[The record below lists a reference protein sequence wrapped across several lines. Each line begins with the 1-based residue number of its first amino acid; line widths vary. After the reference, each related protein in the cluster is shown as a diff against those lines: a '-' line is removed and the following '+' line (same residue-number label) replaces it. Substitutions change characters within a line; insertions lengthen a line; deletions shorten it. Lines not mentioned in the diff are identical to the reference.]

1 MRRALFLAAAM
12 LGLAAP
18 ALADNPQFQGAD
30 PHAMFIGDELWVF
43 PTGGPVGAWDADRF
57 HAFSTT
63 DLQNWRD
70 RGELIRR
77 DQIKWVRDDGAPQ
90 RFLWAPGVA
99 TKNGKYYLYYS
110 LGPNTPKPS
119 HIGVAVADRPEGP
132 YKDSGK
138 SLLTGRPG
146 FEAID
151 PMVFTDP
158 RTKKSYFYAG
168 GSAGSTLRVFEMK
181 PDMISFKREV
191 KVAQPP
197 SFTEGA
203 FMHERNGVYYLSY
216 SYGKFNGSS
225 YSVHYATAPS
235 PTGPWNYRGR
245 ILQSDAT
252 HQGPGHHS
260 FVRNPRDGNWYI
272 VYHRWDRAPGKEP
285 FDGERVIA
293 VERINYAADG
303 TIEPIR
309 MTDGAAAP
317 KW

>member
-1 MRRALFLAAAM
+1 MRRLALLAAAA
-12 LGLAAP
+12 LGIAAP

-30 PHAMFIGDELWVF
+30 PHAIVIDGELWVF

-63 DLQNWRD
+63 DLKDWRD

-77 DQIKWVRDDGAPQ
+77 DQIKWVKADGAPE
-90 RFLWAPGVA
+90 RFLWAPGIT
-99 TKNGKYYLYYS
+99 TKNGKWYLYYS

-138 SLLTGRPG
+138 SLLVGRKG

-151 PMVFTDP
+151 PMVYTDP
-158 RTKKSYFYAG
+158 KTDKSYFYAG
-168 GSAGSTLRVFEMK
+168 GSAGSTLRVFEMN
-181 PDMISFKREV
+181 PDMTSFKREV

-197 SFTEGA
+197 KFTEGA
-203 FMHERNGVYYLSY
+203 FMHERNGTYYLSY
-216 SYGKFNGSS
+216 SYGKFNGPS

-235 PTGPWNYRGR
+235 PTGPWKYRGA
-245 ILQSDAT
+245 ILESDAT

-260 FVRNPRDGNWYI
+260 FVINPKDGSTLI
-272 VYHRWDRAPGKEP
+272 VYHRWERGPGEGPYK
-285 FDGERVIA
+285 GERQIA
-293 VERINYAADG
+293 VDRINYTADG
-303 TIEPIR
+303 LIERVR
-309 MTDGAAAP
+309 MTDGKDAP